1 MTDDITQSTQ
11 YYVKFI
17 NRAILA
23 NLHHTQLKLG
33 RLIHVVLQETH
44 VDIEK
49 ISSHGNSLIFS
60 PHPLDFNMLVVFQ
73 LEKSKQG
80 HKLKLT

>member
-17 NRAILA
+17 NRAILV

-33 RLIHVVLQETH
+33 RLIH
-44 VDIEK
+44 
-49 ISSHGNSLIFS
+49 GNSFISS
-60 PHPLDFNMLVVFQ
+60 PHPLDFNMLVFFQ